1 MKEGKVRIGIIGGG
15 AAGLFTACQL
25 KKLSDNSNI
34 DITIIE
40 KTSVLGKKL
49 TLTGHGRCN
58 ITNRKTPSEFK
69 KGLHEAGNFLYPAI
83 KEFSPD
89 DTVNFF
95 ENDLGLKLKEEDNNR
110 MFPIC
115 DSAVKVR
122 DTLVSYISDNV
133 KIICDAKV
141 LDIAK
146 TNGFDVYTTKGNFN
160 FDVLVLSCGGS
171 SFPETGSTGD
181 SYTFASGLGHTVVPV
196 RAALA
201 PVKVDAKGREF
212 TSALSGVSVNAN
224 ASLYCS
230 GSKSA
235 SSEGDVLFADF
246 GLTGPA
252 IMELS
257 REIPSDIV
265 DMNGW
270 IELDFT
276 PFMTDEQID
285 KEFQKMIDEHP
296 DTKVSTLAS
305 KFVPASVSRELSSR
319 AKVTDL
325 YAQNF
330 TKQNRKALCKEIK
343 HLELGIEEAPD
354 INRAY
359 VTRGGVSLKEV
370 DKKTMQSKIVSGLY
384 IIGEALDIDGIS
396 GGYNLQACMSEA
408 YVVSRSILG

>member
-122 DTLVSYISDNV
+122 DTLISYISDNV